1 MCVCSVLSD
10 ARLTHFKQPPSAP
23 PLLQWRE
30 DGQRGS
36 GAALTRHVWSDHS
49 LAVTGVHFSGSSEG
63 GVRGRVATC
72 SLDHSCKV
80 TVLLCLYHHYQ
91 LSLSL
96 LWHQLH
102 LHSVQ
107 RQQCMQRGDYSCN
120 CCLTIWLRYLFWGN
134 KLDCLKVSF
143 PHSLSRASKAVV
155 QYKSVYTCTPVSY
168 LPYTCNCQGETWEM
182 NYHRKLYC
190 TITHRI
196 HSLPG
201 QYSDHVLLLLT
212 DSTAV
217 QQLLSECWQR

>member
-1 MCVCSVLSD
+1 MNINDLD
-10 ARLTHFKQPPSAP
+10 NLQRLMWKVFCEHLSAP
-23 PLLQWRE
+23 
-30 DGQRGS
+30 S
-36 GAALTRHVWSDHS
+36 S
-49 LAVTGVHFSGSSEG
+49 LVSVEQ
-63 GVRGRVATC
+63 
-72 SLDHSCKV
+72 SLPPV
-80 TVLLCLYHHYQ
+80 
-91 LSLSL
+91 
-96 LWHQLH
+96 HQLH